1 MNPWWANE
9 FVSVRANRLRL
20 GGASA
25 ERLAAAHGTPLFV
38 YSRARLEANYRRVER
53 AFREYSP
60 WPGRIFYA
68 LKANPNRDLLR
79 LLRRLGASIDAVS
92 PGEVRLALETGFP
105 PERILFTGTS
115 LSEQDLESV
124 MAVEGLTVNID
135 ALAQL
140 ECMARLKRRRFQ
152 GRKFRVSVR
161 WNPGLGLGFDARAVT
176 AGGRSTDGTPVKFG
190 VEETELV
197 GIFRRAGGL
206 GFVPAGLHQHIGSGW
221 TLRDYA
227 VARRA
232 VRAMADAAASLV
244 KSGIPIEF
252 VDFGGGFSPRYR
264 RADCSFPVERY
275 IKDIADACSEAG
287 LAPAFIGLEPG
298 KFLAAD
304 AGVLLLR
311 VEYLKESFG
320 NLFACV
326 NGGTYNSV
334 PRPVIYGQAYHEIVN
349 AGRVEGRPR
358 KRLTVAGNLCETG
371 DVFGVDRVL
380 PVPRPGDILA
390 VLNAGAYCRSMAS
403 NFNLREIPKEIVI

>member
-9 FVSVRANRLRL
+9 FVSVRANKLVL
-20 GGASA
+20 GGQSA
-25 ERLAAAHGTPLFV
+25 ERLAAAHGAPLFV
-38 YSRARLEANYRRVER
+38 YGRARLEANYRKVES
-53 AFREYSP
+53 AFREHSP
-60 WPGRIFYA
+60 WPGRVFYA
-68 LKANPNRDLLR
+68 VKANPNPSLLR
-79 LLRRLGASIDAVS
+79 LLKRLGASIDAVS

-115 LSEQDLESV
+115 LSEQDLEQV
-124 MAVEGLTVNID
+124 MAVEGLTINID
-135 ALAQL
+135 AEAQL
-140 ECMARLKRRRFQ
+140 ERMARLKRRRFQ
-152 GRKFRVSVR
+152 GRRFRVSVR

-190 VEETELV
+190 VEGTKLPAL
-197 GIFRRAGGL
+197 FRRAREL
-206 GFVPAGLHQHIGSGW
+206 GFLPAGLHQHIGSGW

-232 VRAMADAAASLV
+232 VRAMAAMAAGLV
-244 KSGIPIEF
+244 KYGIPIEF
-252 VDFGGGFSPRYR
+252 IDFGGGFSPRYR
-264 RADCSFPVERY
+264 RGDRPFPVDRY
-275 IKDIADACSEAG
+275 VRDIAAACREAG
-287 LAPAFIGLEPG
+287 LAPSFIGLEPG

-320 NLFACV
+320 NLLACV
-326 NGGTYNSV
+326 SGGTYNTV
-334 PRPVIYGQAYHEIVN
+334 PRPVIYERAYHEIVN
-349 AGRVEGRPR
+349 ASRVKGPPR

-371 DVFGVDRVL
+371 DVFGVDRLL

-403 NFNLREIPKEIVI
+403 SFNLREIPKEIVI

>member
-1 MNPWWANE
+1 MKPWWVNE
-9 FVSVRANRLRL
+9 FISMRANRLQL
-20 GGASA
+20 GGTSA
-25 ERLAAAHGTPLFV
+25 ESLAAAYGTPLFV
-38 YSRARLEANYRRVER
+38 YGRVRLEANYRKVER
-53 AFREYSP
+53 AFRECSP

-68 LKANPNRDLLR
+68 VKANPNRVLLR

-124 MAVEGLTVNID
+124 MAVEGLTINID
-135 ALAQL
+135 AEAQL
-140 ECMARLKRRRFQ
+140 ERMAGLKRRRFQ
-152 GRKFRVSVR
+152 DRRFRVSVR

-190 VEETELV
+190 IEGKKLPAL
-197 GIFRRAGGL
+197 FRRAGEL
-206 GFVPAGLHQHIGSGW
+206 GFLPAGLHQHIGSGW
-221 TLRDYA
+221 TLKDYG

-232 VRAMADAAASLV
+232 VRAMTAAASALA
-244 KSGIPIEF
+244 KYGFPIEF
-252 VDFGGGFSPRYR
+252 IDFGGGFSPRYS
-264 RADCSFPVERY
+264 RADRPFPVEHY
-275 IKDIADACSEAG
+275 IKDIASACRGAG

-304 AGVLLLR
+304 VGVLLLR

-326 NGGTYNSV
+326 NGGTYNTV

-349 AGRVEGRPR
+349 AGRVEGPPR

-371 DVFGVDRVL
+371 DVFGVDRLL